1 MSASVPDWLAPPPQ
15 FELPAWLAPPP
26 QAVPLPVKIPDWL
39 SADTKRELSPLVP
52 MGKSAP
58 HKALLFQQ
66 FEMIFPRII
75 DRMCGGD
82 PLTVALREIP
92 FAVDRGAFMTWVKKD
107 PQRYAIFKN
116 AKEVRTEVWA
126 GEMLEHAKGEH
137 LISAE
142 LDRAKFIVETLKF
155 LVKADNKKEYGDTK
169 QIEVNQT
176 ISITAALQA
185 AQSRVER
192 VIEAEV
198 VDDDEPAPAYRQLG
212 AGESD
217 YGDGDED

>member
-26 QAVPLPVKIPDWL
+26 QVSPPPVKIPDWL
-39 SADTKRELSPLVP
+39 SAHTKREFSPLVTT
-52 MGKSAP
+52 GKSKE

-66 FEMIFPRII
+66 FEMVFPRVI

-82 PLTVALREIP
+82 PLTTALGEIP

-107 PQRYAIFKN
+107 AQRYALFKE

-126 GEMLEHAKGEH
+126 GEMIEHAKGEH
-137 LISAE
+137 LQSAE
-142 LDRAKFIVETLKF
+142 LDRAKFIVDTLKF
-155 LVKADNKKEYGDTK
+155 LIRADNKKEYGETK
-169 QIEVNQT
+169 QIEVTQT
-176 ISITAALQA
+176 ISITAALEA

-192 VIEAEV
+192 VIEAEL
-198 VDDDEPAPAYRQLG
+198 VDDDPMPLYRQLSS
-212 AGESD
+212 SD
-217 YGDGDED
+217 DEYGTDED